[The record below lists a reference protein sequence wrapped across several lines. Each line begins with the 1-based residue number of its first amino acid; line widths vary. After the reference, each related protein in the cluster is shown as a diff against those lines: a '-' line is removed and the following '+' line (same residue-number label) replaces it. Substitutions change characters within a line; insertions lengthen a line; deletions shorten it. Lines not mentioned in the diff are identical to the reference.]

1 MRCGIEMALCRIK
14 LKAML
19 SRDFVRAVSFCNIG
33 TSNKVIR
40 EDNDGR

>member
-19 SRDFVRAVSFCNIG
+19 SRNLVRVSFCNIG